1 MSNKAHLA
9 VHVCYRNG
17 TPVTKTVIQPR
28 NELGQFRSPTLRAIR
43 NALTSHATLNGE
55 VVRKGYL
62 TR

>member
-1 MSNKAHLA
+1 MRNKAHLA
-9 VHVCYRNG
+9 VHISYSNG
-17 TPVTKTVIQPR
+17 QPITKTVIQPR

-43 NALTSHATLNGE
+43 GALTSHATFNGE